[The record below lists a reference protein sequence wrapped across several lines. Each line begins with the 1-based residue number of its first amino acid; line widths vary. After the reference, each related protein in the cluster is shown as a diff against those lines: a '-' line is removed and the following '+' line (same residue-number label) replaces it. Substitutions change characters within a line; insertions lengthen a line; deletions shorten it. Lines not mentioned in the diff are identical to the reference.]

1 MPTLGGCVGVDDQ
14 LKSDFVKANIES
26 HQSLFRCIENKFMPS
41 QISYLILKMC
51 INTKVNYLTR
61 ITRPDLGVDHF
72 RCFDQ
77 SVIKT
82 IQHKMELQHNDN
94 DSEIDPSLSE
104 FTIEII
110 RLPTS
115 LGGYGI
121 PSALETSPVAYFSSV
136 VACLPHL
143 LPLPPDGP
151 TLMTLKRCHASLLTA
166 NTGVVPSDRIPTDF
180 VTMLR
185 TYSSIDSASKSR
197 QIQHYITEQ
206 VNKFAYTNLLNRST
220 PMQRA
225 MLVHPRHQL
234 DSHSQSSQL
243 VMSIH
248 LLLRISIK

>member
-1 MPTLGGCVGVDDQ
+1 
-14 LKSDFVKANIES
+14 
-26 HQSLFRCIENKFMPS
+26 
-41 QISYLILKMC
+41 
-51 INTKVNYLTR
+51 
-61 ITRPDLGVDHF
+61 
-72 RCFDQ
+72 
-77 SVIKT
+77 
-82 IQHKMELQHNDN
+82 MELPHNDN

-151 TLMTLKRCHASLLTA
+151 TVMTLKRCRASLLTA

-206 VNKFAYTNLLNRST
+206 VNKFAYTNLLNRSS

-225 MLVHPRHQL
+225 MLGSASAPSAGLAFTVLPTCYEYSFTSPYFNQITR
-234 DSHSQSSQL
+234 
-243 VMSIH
+243 
-248 LLLRISIK
+248 LRLGLPYYN